1 MIFFIPDEW
10 LTDDLMKKIEDNDAL
25 FKKLGDRKYM
35 EAVNRF
41 QADPAGAMEQYK
53 DDREIQEFLT
63 TFCKI
68 MGTTVRGRIRSEKR
82 GGGQNH
88 GYDSQG

>member
-1 MIFFIPDEW
+1 
-10 LTDDLMKKIEDNDAL
+10 MKKIEDNDAL
-25 FKKLGDRKYM
+25 FKKLGERKYM

-63 TFCKI
+63 AFCKI
-68 MGTTVRGRIRSEKR
+68 MGTTIRGRGVNRRK
-82 GGGQNH
+82 GGKSFLRIKQLGL
-88 GYDSQG
+88 GTSLRT

>member
-1 MIFFIPDEW
+1 MIFLIPDEW

-41 QADPAGAMEQYK
+41 QADPAGAMEQFK

-63 TFCKI
+63 AFCKI
-68 MGTTVRGRIRSEKR
+68 MGTTVRGRGYIREKGAKSFLHQWR
-82 GGGQNH
+82 
-88 GYDSQG
+88 

>member
-1 MIFFIPDEW
+1 
-10 LTDDLMKKIEDNDAL
+10 MKKIEDNDAL

-68 MGTTVRGRIRSEKR
+68 MGTTIGGRGLYQRK
-82 GGGQNH
+82 GGGGGGDKIMH
-88 GYDSQG
+88 GYFNGGRRESLE